1 MFASAGWGRMVM
13 GHSKVI
19 DTYDSYLT
27 LNGVRLV
34 ALHGNDAADIE
45 GEEE

>member
-1 MFASAGWGRMVM
+1 MVM

-19 DTYDSYLT
+19 DTYDPYLT

-34 ALHGNDAADIE
+34 ALRGNGAAEIE
-45 GEEE
+45 RDSDDE